1 MSDAVILDPEAPDPP
16 WRHGSEGEM
25 SRARRGAFRRLT
37 NRTPLRTKL
46 IVALLGLVIMALA
59 AIGVASTYIARESL
73 IRQHDGD
80 IESVINHP
88 GQVGYAINHMVVGS
102 AITTQS
108 PIVVGL
114 QVPGQQLTWSQTGFG
129 LGSADPLPRLPA
141 RGVWTDATL
150 GDVSPIFSASAQ
162 SGPNTWRVTAETAEC
177 TNQITELQTACMFV
191 VAEDIGNINAL
202 TMRLVLF
209 DLAVG
214 SAIVIFLAVVGIAV
228 VRTNLRPLN
237 DIELTAGQIAQG
249 HLDHRVP
256 EGDPRTEIGSLGRSL
271 NAMLNQIERAFHA
284 QEASEQAAHESEERM
299 RRFIADASHELRT
312 PLTTIRGFAAH
323 YRMRGGA
330 GGGRGGVGV
339 GVGAAGGA
347 GAAVGGGVGFGGGAA
362 DQSSRT
368 DALVPDSANGIFP
381 SGPANDD
388 GMSPGDL
395 DHLIG
400 RVEAEAT
407 RMGLLVED
415 LLMLARLDQQRP
427 LNVAPVDLL
436 TLAADA
442 VQDARIVSP
451 DRSIDLIVAPGTA
464 FLVDGDEPR
473 LRQVLGNLVNNALTH
488 TPAGT
493 PVRVKIAS
501 GTLTPT
507 ADGRSDGLASA
518 GGDGFAGGAGN
529 GAGAGGR
536 PVPAVASADGDG
548 FAGGAGNGAGAGG
561 RPVPAVASADGDG
574 FAGGAGNGA
583 GASGRPVPAVVLDV
597 EDDGPGMPAEQ
608 AQRVFERF
616 YRADAARNRASGGT
630 GLGLAIVAG
639 LVNAHGGTVSVRT
652 TLGRG
657 ADFQV
662 LLPLSPDAL
671 APSDDPDDTLSD

>member
-1 MSDAVILDPEAPDPP
+1 
-16 WRHGSEGEM
+16 M
-25 SRARRGAFRRLT
+25 SRAKPGAVRRISD
-37 NRTPLRTKL
+37 RTPLRTKL

-73 IRQHDGD
+73 IRQHDTD
-80 IESVINHP
+80 LENSLTS
-88 GQVGYAINHMVVGS
+88 GQAQGMASSGS
-102 AITTQS
+102 IPLGTATTTKS
-108 PIVVGL
+108 NIVVGI
-114 QVPGQQLTWSQTGFG
+114 QVSGQQLTWAPTNFGFG
-129 LGSADPLPRLPA
+129 NTDPLPELPT
-141 RGVWTDATL
+141 GGLWSGKTSGNT
-150 GDVSPIFSASAQ
+150 SPIFSASAQ
-162 SGPNTWRVTAETAEC
+162 SGPNTWRVMAKTETVLG
-177 TNQITELQTACMFV
+177 TNQQVILV
-191 VAEDIGNINAL
+191 VAEDIGNIDAL
-202 TMRLVLF
+202 TTRLILF

-214 SAIVIFLAVVGIAV
+214 SAIVIVLAIVGAAAV
-228 VRTNLRPLN
+228 RANLRPLN

-256 EGDPRTEIGSLGRSL
+256 EGDPRTEVGSLGRSL
-271 NAMLNQIERAFHA
+271 NAMLTQIERAFHA
-284 QEASEQAAHESEERM
+284 QQESEQAAHESEERM

-330 GGGRGGVGV
+330 GGRRSGV
-339 GVGAAGGA
+339 GVGAASRGGAAIGGGA
-347 GAAVGGGVGFGGGAA
+347 GIGGGAE

-368 DALVPDSANGIFP
+368 DALVPGSAEEYFT
-381 SGPANDD
+381 SGPADD
-388 GMSPGDL
+388 GMSTADL

-427 LNVAPVDLL
+427 LNIAPVDVL

-473 LRQVLGNLVNNALTH
+473 LRQVLGNLVNNAITH

-501 GTLTPT
+501 GTLTSP
-507 ADGRSDGLASA
+507 AEPRASGPASA
-518 GGDGFAGGAGN
+518 AGDGFEGDAGRGDA
-529 GAGAGGR
+529 
-536 PVPAVASADGDG
+536 ASE
-548 FAGGAGNGAGAGG
+548 
-561 RPVPAVASADGDG
+561 PS
-574 FAGGAGNGA
+574 
-583 GASGRPVPAVVLDV
+583 VPAVVLDV
-597 EDDGPGMPAEQ
+597 EDDGPGMPPEQ

-652 TLGRG
+652 APGRG

-662 LLPLSPDAL
+662 RLPLSPDAL
-671 APSDDPDDTLSD
+671 AAADDPDDPLSD